1 MTAQTTTQRTAK
13 HRLAVK
19 ERMARMTEALTE
31 IAECHPGWIADNPEW
46 ALEIAQ
52 KALNPTDPAG
62 TP

>member
-1 MTAQTTTQRTAK
+1 MALTNAEKQKR

-46 ALEIAQ
+46 ALEMAQ
-52 KALNPTDPAG
+52 KALNPTDPAKS
-62 TP
+62 

>member
-1 MTAQTTTQRTAK
+1 MPQTTTQRTAK

-46 ALEIAQ
+46 ALEMAQ
-52 KALNPTDPAG
+52 KALNPTDPAES
-62 TP
+62 